1 MATLP
6 SILPSGHAS
15 CHRELIYPCA
25 LFIDTCTCTDHTHAH
40 ATALTDWHRP
50 SSASP
55 CFSSSVAPH
64 LHLFMEKVTVA
75 TWPAIWRGPARYP
88 KQAKHNPITPQ
99 GDTPHLLNSAWVIFG
114 FSSGTCKDPLKC
126 LWSAGNKNHQM
137 SDKFHTS
144 AAFGVLHPGER
155 QLRFHVNYDF
165 E

>member
-114 FSSGTCKDPLKC
+114 FTSGTYDQLGTRINRCLTSFILLLPLEC
-126 LWSAGNKNHQM
+126 YIRGRDSSAFM
-137 SDKFHTS
+137 
-144 AAFGVLHPGER
+144 
-155 QLRFHVNYDF
+155 
-165 E
+165 